1 MAKKSDKTEE
11 KIAAVEHALD
21 RGEQFFEKNK
31 NLIFYILLGIII
43 VVGGIFA
50 YKKFI
55 LGPKEL
61 DAQSQM
67 FYAEQYFEKDSL
79 KLAINGDGTNP
90 GFIQIV
96 DEFGS
101 TKTGNLAKYYLG
113 ICYLKTGEFQ
123 QAIDNLEDFSSDD
136 QIIAPMAI
144 GATGDAYLELGDT
157 QKALDNYLKAAEK
170 KDNDFTA
177 PMFLLKA
184 GWAYEI
190 LGQYDKA
197 IGVYEK
203 IQKEHF
209 KSFEAR
215 DIEKYIA
222 HAKGLMG
229 SK

>member
-11 KIAAVEHALD
+11 KIAAVEIALD
-21 RGEQFFEKNK
+21 KGEQFFEKNK
-31 NLIFYILLGIII
+31 NLIFYVLLGIII
-43 VVGGIFA
+43 IVGGIFA
-50 YKKFI
+50 YNKFI
-55 LGPKEL
+55 LGPKQIE
-61 DAQSQM
+61 AQAQM

-79 KLAINGDGTNP
+79 KLAMNGDGTNP
-90 GFIQIV
+90 GFIQII
-96 DEFGS
+96 DEYGS
-101 TKTGNLAKYYLG
+101 TKAGNLAKYYLG

-123 QAIDNLEDFSSDD
+123 LAIDNFEDFSSDD
-136 QIIAPMAI
+136 HIIGPMAI
-144 GATGDAYLELGDT
+144 GATGDAYLELDNKE
-157 QKALDNYLKAAEK
+157 KALEKYLNAAEK

-177 PMFLLKA
+177 PMFLMKA
-184 GWAYEI
+184 GWVYEL

-197 IGVYEK
+197 VDVYTK

-222 HAKGLMG
+222 RAKGSMG

>member
-1 MAKKSDKTEE
+1 MAKKTDKTEE

-21 RGEQFFEKNK
+21 KGEQFFEKNK
-31 NLIFYILLGIII
+31 NLLFYILLGIIVI
-43 VVGGIFA
+43 VGGFFA
-50 YKKFI
+50 YNRWI
-55 LGPKEL
+55 LGPKQIE
-61 DAQSQM
+61 AQAQM

-79 KLAINGDGTNP
+79 KLAMNGDGTNP

-96 DEFGS
+96 DEYGS
-101 TKTGNLAKYYLG
+101 TKSGNLARYYLG

-123 QAIDNLEDFSSDD
+123 NAIDNLEDFSSDD
-136 QIIAPMAI
+136 HIIGPMAL
-144 GATGDAYLELGDT
+144 GATGDAYLELGNNE
-157 QKALDNYLKAAEK
+157 KALENYLKAAEK
-170 KDNDFTA
+170 QNNDFTA
-177 PMFLLKA
+177 PMFLMKA

-197 IGVYEK
+197 IETYEK

-222 HAKGLMG
+222 RAKGLMG

>member
-31 NLIFYILLGIII
+31 NLIFYVLLGIIVI
-43 VVGGIFA
+43 VGGIYA
-50 YKKFI
+50 YKKLI
-55 LGPKEL
+55 IGPKEL
-61 DAQSQM
+61 EAQSQM

-79 KLAINGDGTNP
+79 KLAMNGDGTNP

-96 DEFGS
+96 DEFSS
-101 TKTGNLAKYYLG
+101 TKSGNLAKYYLG

-136 QIIAPMAI
+136 HIIGPMAI
-144 GATGDAYLELGDT
+144 GATGDAYLELGNT
-157 QKALDNYLKAAEK
+157 QKAIDNYLKAAEK
-170 KDNDFTA
+170 KNNDFTT
-177 PMFLLKA
+177 PMFLQKA

-197 IGVYEK
+197 IEVYEK

-215 DIEKYIA
+215 EIEKYIA
-222 HAKGLMG
+222 RAKGLKG

>member
-1 MAKKSDKTEE
+1 MANKTDKTEE

-21 RGEQFFEKNK
+21 KGEQFFEKNK
-31 NLIFYILLGIII
+31 NLLFYILLGIIVI
-43 VVGGIFA
+43 IGGFFA
-50 YKKFI
+50 YQKFI
-55 LGPKEL
+55 LGPKQIE
-61 DAQSQM
+61 AQAQM

-79 KLAINGDGTNP
+79 KLAMNGDGTNP

-96 DEFGS
+96 DEYGS
-101 TKTGNLAKYYLG
+101 TKSGNLAKYYLG

-123 QAIDNLEDFSSDD
+123 NAIDNLEDFSSDD
-136 QIIAPMAI
+136 MMIGPMAI
-144 GATGDAYLELGDT
+144 GATGDAYLELGNNE
-157 QKALDNYLKAAEK
+157 KALEKYLKAAEK
-170 KDNDFTA
+170 KNNDFTT
-177 PMFLLKA
+177 PMFLMKA
-184 GWAYEI
+184 GWTYEI

-197 IGVYEK
+197 VGVYEK

-222 HAKGLMG
+222 RAKGLMG

>member
-1 MAKKSDKTEE
+1 MAKKTDKTEE

-21 RGEQFFEKNK
+21 KGEQFFEKNK
-31 NLIFYILLGIII
+31 NLIFYVLLGIII

-67 FYAEQYFEKDSL
+67 FAAEQYFEKDSL

-101 TKTGNLAKYYLG
+101 TKSGNLAKYYLG

-123 QAIDNLEDFSSDD
+123 QAIDNLESFSSDD
-136 QIIAPMAI
+136 QIIGPMAI
-144 GATGDAYLELGDT
+144 GATGDAYLELGNT
-157 QKALDNYLKAAEK
+157 QKALDNYLKAAKK

-177 PMFLLKA
+177 PMFMLKA

-197 IGVYEK
+197 IELYEK

-209 KSFEAR
+209 RSFESR
-215 DIEKYIA
+215 DVEKYIA
-222 HAKGLMG
+222 RAKGLMG

>member
-21 RGEQFFEKNK
+21 KGEQFFEKNK
-31 NLIFYILLGIII
+31 NLIFYVLLGIIVI
-43 VVGGIFA
+43 VGGIFG
-50 YKKFI
+50 YNKFI
-55 LGPKEL
+55 LGPKQSE
-61 DAQSQM
+61 AQSQM

-79 KLAINGDGTNP
+79 KLAMNGDGTNP
-90 GFIQIV
+90 GFIQII
-96 DEFGS
+96 DEYGS
-101 TKTGNLAKYYLG
+101 TKSGNLARYYLG

-136 QIIAPMAI
+136 QIIGPMAI

-157 QKALDNYLKAAEK
+157 QKAVDKYLKAADK
-170 KDNDFTA
+170 KNNNFTT
-177 PMFLLKA
+177 PMFLMKA
-184 GWAYEI
+184 GMAYEI

-197 IGVYEK
+197 VGVYEK

-209 KSFEAR
+209 KSFESR

-222 HAKGLMG
+222 RAKGSMV

>member
-1 MAKKSDKTEE
+1 MAKKTDKTEE
-11 KIAAVEHALD
+11 KIAKVEIALD
-21 RGEQFFEKNK
+21 KGEQFFEKNK
-31 NLIFYILLGIII
+31 NIIFYVLLGIIVI
-43 VVGGIFA
+43 VGGIFL
-50 YKKFI
+50 YNKFI
-55 LGPKEL
+55 MGPKQSE
-61 DAQSQM
+61 AQSQM
-67 FYAEQYFEKDSL
+67 FFAEQYFEKDSL

-90 GFIQIV
+90 GFIQII
-96 DEFGS
+96 DEYGS
-101 TKTGNLAKYYLG
+101 TKSGNLARYYLG

-123 QAIDNLEDFSSDD
+123 LAIDNLEAFDSDD

-157 QKALDNYLKAAEK
+157 QKALDNYLKAAENK
-170 KDNDFTA
+170 NNNFTT
-177 PMFLLKA
+177 PLFLMKA

-190 LGQYDKA
+190 LGQNDKA
-197 IGVYEK
+197 VEMYEK

-222 HAKGLMG
+222 RAKGSMI

>member
-1 MAKKSDKTEE
+1 MAKKTDKTEE

-31 NLIFYILLGIII
+31 NIIFYVLLGIII
-43 VVGGIFA
+43 IVGGFFG

-55 LGPKEL
+55 IGPKEL

-67 FYAEQYFEKDSL
+67 FFAEQYFEKDSL

-90 GFIQIV
+90 GFAQIV

-101 TKTGNLAKYYLG
+101 TKSGNLARYYLG

-123 QAIDNLEDFSSDD
+123 QAVDNLEDFSSDD
-136 QIIAPMAI
+136 QIIGPMAI
-144 GATGDAYLELGDT
+144 GATGDAYLELGNT
-157 QKALDNYLKAAEK
+157 QKALDNYLKAAKK
-170 KDNDFTA
+170 KDNNFTA

-184 GWAYEI
+184 GWAYET

-197 IGVYEK
+197 IEVYEK

-222 HAKGLMG
+222 RAKGLIG